1 MDLDSLNQHLS
12 RISTLWSL
20 LQQAHAGA
28 DDAATAAQRVLMQR
42 YLGAVYHYL
51 LGALRD
57 EGAAEELLQEFAARF
72 LRGDFRRA
80 DPRRGRFRDYVKTAL
95 IHLVNDHRRA
105 ERARPRPLPPD
116 RAGPAAADAD
126 DARRFLESRREE
138 LLTQTGAALAD
149 GHPTFYAVLVCHV
162 RQPDVTSPQL
172 AAELSARLGKPYTAG
187 QVRVT
192 LHRARAKFAELLVE
206 EVARSLGRPEAA
218 ELVQE
223 IRDLDLLKYCRNA
236 LKRLGIDL
244 A

>member
-20 LQQAHAGA
+20 LQQAHAGP

-57 EGAAEELLQEFAARF
+57 QGAAEELLQEFAARF

-105 ERARPRPLPPD
+105 ERARPGPLPSD
-116 RAGPAAADAD
+116 LAGPSAADAED
-126 DARRFLESRREE
+126 DARRFLDSWREE
-138 LLTQTGAALAD
+138 LLTQTWAALAE
-149 GHPTFYAVLVCHV
+149 GHPTFFAVLDFHV
-162 RQPDVTSPQL
+162 RQPDVTSAQM
-172 AAELSARLGKPYTAG
+172 AAELSTRLGKPCTAG

-236 LKRLGIDL
+236 LERY
-244 A
+244 